1 MPDPPDLRACRT
13 HPNLAANPRASLMI
27 AKVLGEGEVAR
38 ISLVGEV
45 CPLDPDPLLVTR
57 YLRYHPHA
65 ERFLQL
71 GDFGFYRLEPVRV
84 MTGGGFA
91 KASWLEGER
100 LLEASS
106 ISLAQETALLEAAA
120 NEIPDRLTLLGVDA
134 YGVDVMMSQGRARVR
149 FSVGPVTLD
158 ALLPTL
164 VRELEH
170 QGFAVRKP
178 LSETP

>member
-1 MPDPPDLRACRT
+1 M
-13 HPNLAANPRASLMI
+13 
-27 AKVLGEGEVAR
+27 
-38 ISLVGEV
+38 
-45 CPLDPDPLLVTR
+45 
-57 YLRYHPHA
+57 
-65 ERFLQL
+65 
-71 GDFGFYRLEPVRV
+71 
-84 MTGGGFA
+84 
-91 KASWLEGER
+91 
-100 LLEASS
+100 
-106 ISLAQETALLEAAA
+106 EAAA

-149 FSVGPVTLD
+149 FSVGPVTPD